1 VPRVKVGGSVE
12 SAVNNEEGFG
22 TAMQMRRLGRTDLQ
36 VSCIGFGGIPIRR
49 PPTDEAVRLYRQ
61 AMDLGINYFD
71 TARGYERGEERL
83 AQAIKGRRD
92 QVIIASKTGAPTGE
106 KMLEEVEASLGC
118 LGTDYIDIYKYHG
131 ICELEVWE
139 KANAPGG
146 AMDGLRMAREQGKIR
161 FIGVSGHNAD
171 VLTEIVRS
179 GDVDVILVIYNY
191 IANAPERTLL
201 PACKEMDVGV
211 TVMKP
216 LGGSVLAGQADLAL
230 RYILQHDTHAACVGM
245 WREAELLDNLGVGE
259 NPAPLTQEEMGFL
272 EELRAFHDRY
282 FCRLCYR
289 HWQCPYGVQITGL
302 MIADLCYVRHGL
314 EEMLGRGWREQV
326 LAAEKCLTCD
336 QREACRKSCPYGLD
350 IGHVLGS
357 FYQRI
362 GPIVRERA

>member
-1 VPRVKVGGSVE
+1 VSV
-12 SAVNNEEGFG
+12 
-22 TAMQMRRLGRTDLQ
+22 QMRRLGRTGLN

-49 PPTDEAVRLYRQ
+49 PPTGEAVRLYRQ

-83 AQAIKGRRD
+83 AQAIKGRRER
-92 QVIIASKTGAPTGE
+92 VVIASKSGAPTAE
-106 KMLEEVEASLGC
+106 KMLEQVEESLAC

-131 ICELEVWE
+131 VLELEEWE
-139 KANAPGG
+139 KITAPGA
-146 AMDGLRMAREQGKIR
+146 AMDGLIKAREQGKIR

-171 VLTEIVRS
+171 TLTQIVRS
-179 GDVDVILVIYNY
+179 GAVDVILVIYNY
-191 IANAPERTLL
+191 VANGPEESLL
-201 PACKEMDVGV
+201 AACKEMDVGV

-216 LGGSVLAGQADLAL
+216 LGGSVLGAQADLAL
-230 RYILQHDTHAACVGM
+230 RYVLQHDVHVAAVGM
-245 WREAELLDNLGVGE
+245 WREAELLANVRVGE
-259 NPAPLTQEEMGFL
+259 NPQPLSPEEATFL
-272 EELRAFHDRY
+272 DELRDFHDRY

-289 HWQCPYGVQITGL
+289 HWACPYEVPITTL

-336 QREACRKSCPYGLD
+336 QRSACQASCPYGLD

-362 GPIVRERA
+362 GPIVARFPQAQ